1 MRLTPS
7 QFEFGVLAASSTGL
21 DVAHVSSKGGK
32 VFLEGSSATA
42 MAYGLQAY
50 LRQVV
55 HTSTDWEDH
64 ALHLPPSLP
73 LPPAPILL
81 QKQSPYTY
89 YQNVCT
95 ASYSHWAWSWERWEK
110 HLDWMALQGIN
121 MPLAFTGQ
129 EKVWQATFAKFNVT
143 SLDDFFAGA
152 AFLAWGRM
160 GNIQGSW
167 VRGPLPQ
174 SFIDAQFALQ
184 GKILARMQSFGM
196 MPALPAFAGHVP
208 TSLVPL
214 YPHAKVVQSDAWAG
228 FRAPY
233 TQVHLLD
240 PTDPLFVRIGAA
252 FLQTY
257 QDLYGFTAHV
267 YQTDTYNEMD
277 PREASPA
284 YLGAASSAVLRSMQ
298 MVDKDAVWLMQGW
311 LFSFSRFWT
320 LSRMESYLS
329 RLPYE
334 SLIVLDLYAEVSP
347 QWEKSQEFF
356 HHQWIYCVLHN
367 FGGSLGMRGDLDT
380 IATGPVVAREKS
392 HSLVGVGLTM
402 EGIFQNYIVY
412 DLALSM
418 AWANSQVNVT
428 EYVRSF
434 AVGRY
439 ISQSSTT
446 HHYLERAWNVLET
459 SVYAVR
465 HAYGGVTKDIVCLR
479 PRWHLIQANF
489 MPTELSHDFERVL
502 VAWKLLLEAAASSP
516 SLQYDDRFTHDLVD
530 VTRQAMSDGLL
541 TAKTADL
548 LDRMTDLDLLLNT
561 NQDFMLGPWLRD
573 ARSLAGE
580 DGDDVAAAYFEY
592 EARNQITRWGDNNR
606 NALSDYAGKEWGGL
620 VGSYYIPRDLSFL

>member
-1 MRLTPS
+1 
-7 QFEFGVLAASSTGL
+7 
-21 DVAHVSSKGGK
+21 
-32 VFLEGSSATA
+32 
-42 MAYGLQAY
+42 
-50 LRQVV
+50 
-55 HTSTDWEDH
+55 
-64 ALHLPPSLP
+64 
-73 LPPAPILL
+73 
-81 QKQSPYTY
+81 
-89 YQNVCT
+89 
-95 ASYSHWAWSWERWEK
+95 
-110 HLDWMALQGIN
+110 
-121 MPLAFTGQ
+121 
-129 EKVWQATFAKFNVT
+129 
-143 SLDDFFAGA
+143 
-152 AFLAWGRM
+152 
-160 GNIQGSW
+160 
-167 VRGPLPQ
+167 
-174 SFIDAQFALQ
+174 
-184 GKILARMQSFGM
+184 
-196 MPALPAFAGHVP
+196 
-208 TSLVPL
+208 
-214 YPHAKVVQSDAWAG
+214 
-228 FRAPY
+228 
-233 TQVHLLD
+233 
-240 PTDPLFVRIGAA
+240 
-252 FLQTY
+252 
-257 QDLYGFTAHV
+257 
-267 YQTDTYNEMD
+267 
-277 PREASPA
+277 
-284 YLGAASSAVLRSMQ
+284 
-298 MVDKDAVWLMQGW
+298 
-311 LFSFSRFWT
+311 
-320 LSRMESYLS
+320 MESYLS

-428 EYVRSF
+428 EYVQSF

-489 MPTELSHDFERVL
+489 MPTELSHDFER
-502 VAWKLLLEAAASSP
+502 
-516 SLQYDDRFTHDLVD
+516 
-530 VTRQAMSDGLL
+530 L
-541 TAKTADL
+541 TANTADL

-561 NQDFMLGPWLRD
+561 NQDFMLGPWLHD

-620 VGSYYIPRDLSFL
+620 VGSYYIPRWRLWVA